1 MTGAVVVD
9 ASVVIK
15 WVVPEAGTIDALAL
29 LERFSPC
36 APDLVIAECAN
47 ILWKKVTRGELETGE
62 ADAAARLL
70 EASALETRGT
80 RHLLGRSTTLAVSL
94 GHPAYDCLYL
104 ALAQELDLPFVTADE
119 RLVRKLA
126 DTSPSDPPVR
136 VLALTGARDALA
148 ELDVVERGGDA

>member
-1 MTGAVVVD
+1 MTDNVVVD

-29 LERFSPC
+29 LERHSLC
-36 APDLVIAECAN
+36 APDLVVAECAN
-47 ILWKKVTRGELETGE
+47 ILWKKVTRGELEREE
-62 ADAAARLL
+62 AEAAARLL

-80 RHLLGRSTTLAVSL
+80 RHLLGRATSLAVSL

-104 ALAQELDLPFVTADE
+104 ALAQELGLPFVTADE

-126 DTSPSDPPVR
+126 STWSSSPPVR
-136 VLALTGARDALA
+136 VVVLNGARDALA
-148 ELDVVERGGDA
+148 EPAGSDP